1 MKREIHKLDATDQV
15 LGRLATKI
23 AVLLRGKHKVTWQ
36 PQIDGG
42 DIVEVSNVLKIKL
55 TGKKFENKKYYRY
68 TGYQGGLKTTTPK
81 KLQEEKPGE
90 ILRKAVYN
98 MLPKNRLRAPMM
110 KRLII
115 K

>member
-1 MKREIHKLDATDQV
+1 MQRETHKIDATDQV

-23 AVLLRGKHKVTWQ
+23 VLLLRGKHKVTWQ
-36 PQIDGG
+36 PHIDGG

-55 TGKKFENKKYYRY
+55 TGKKFEDKIYYRH
-68 TGYQGGLKTTTPK
+68 TGYPGGIRSTNPK
-81 KLQEEKPGE
+81 KLQDEKPGE

-110 KRLII
+110 KRLRI